1 MQNKVQMREAK
12 ISSGDED
19 KHNVSVENE
28 ETTAGTAKLSE
39 ELQLPLSRFPQLK
52 ITDESRGPSL
62 LPNYLQTPG
71 GQYHLETIIFPATF
85 WYF

>member
-1 MQNKVQMREAK
+1 MREAK

-39 ELQLPLSRFPQLK
+39 ELQLPPHPHFPQLK
-52 ITDESRGPSL
+52 ITDESRDAEHVARGRMFSL
-62 LPNYLQTPG
+62 HSFSCFALILLTPFE
-71 GQYHLETIIFPATF
+71 H
-85 WYF
+85 